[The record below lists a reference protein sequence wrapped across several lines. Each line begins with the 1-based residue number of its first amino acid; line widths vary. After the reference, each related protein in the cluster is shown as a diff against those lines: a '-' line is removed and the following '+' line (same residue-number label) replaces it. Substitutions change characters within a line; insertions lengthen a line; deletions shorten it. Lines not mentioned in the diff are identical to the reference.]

1 MAAGAATGAAGALAD
16 AAVAD
21 RQPPAAPSVVAA
33 GAVRAAAVDVASM
46 SSAEKRAL
54 PAKLG
59 DFTSGE

>member
-1 MAAGAATGAAGALAD
+1 MAD